1 MCNYYFIHDSSKY
14 QNSWF
19 KDRVLCKL
27 RYLFL
32 PHSFTQVSEGSIIQ
46 FTFTEY
52 DIGFDAYTQLYDGEN
67 VNAPFLQRGTGNTI
81 PSSLTSTTNQLTFK
95 YVAGSNSKGFKASFR
110 TGILLVQHFWCFAF
124 STRKVNN
131 RCSKNNKNAN
141 IGALLSFSI
150 SQEHWQWTVLK
161 IKAEK
166 FVGCQI
172 YQRKSSRCTFHELRR
187 L

>member
-27 RYLFL
+27 LYLIYLFL
-32 PHSFTQVSEGSIIQ
+32 PHTFTQVSEGSIIQ

-95 YVAGSNSKGFKASFR
+95 YVAGSKSKGFKASFR
-110 TGILLVQHFWCFAF
+110 TGILILQHFWCFAF
-124 STRKVNN
+124 STRMVNN
-131 RCSKNNKNAN
+131 WCLKNNKNTN
-141 IGALLSFSI
+141 IRAPLSFMS
-150 SQEHWQWTVLK
+150 
-161 IKAEK
+161 
-166 FVGCQI
+166 
-172 YQRKSSRCTFHELRR
+172 
-187 L
+187 